1 MKRYL
6 TIIMLAL
13 SSGLFADVVAQE
25 RGNSAYR
32 TATWSLYAEG
42 GATMAHGLG
51 MSSVDAA
58 PGMNIFPEIGAG
70 VSFNIRPW
78 IRLGVNYDFSK
89 YAREQRFSEFQPLE
103 IPAGEGT
110 LSEQYGGLV
119 YSKMWTHYHAADLT
133 LEFNIME
140 LWRNRQDRRLNLYAG
155 AGFGWLFASGN
166 TYDISMGH
174 ERWSGSYKETIN
186 TWLDA
191 VNSRHKYDVGY
202 VPMLL
207 SAEFD
212 VSPVVT
218 VGVQGNYKRLLSRD
232 NAPKGIGTASVV
244 LRLNI
249 LGSKSGYRS
258 TGRKLRESELALA
271 AMTVAGAAAKADCEA
286 SGKAKDEALAS
297 AKTENAA
304 LKSRVEALE
313 KENAG
318 LKARRTNEV
327 LQDLTVQ
334 FSNDSFKLSAAAKT
348 DLEAFA
354 GRLKS
359 TEGVELVV
367 VGEASATGNSGH
379 NQRLSE
385 LRIETV
391 LDYLRR
397 QGIDCSRALRQPLGD
412 SAGDASDSLP
422 AVRLSLLLSPVESK

>member
-6 TIIMLAL
+6 SIIILAL
-13 SSGLFADVVAQE
+13 SSCLFAGMGAQE
-25 RGNSAYR
+25 RGSSAYR

-218 VGVQGNYKRLLSRD
+218 VGVQGNYKRLFSCD

-249 LGSKSGYRS
+249 LGSKSGYKS

-271 AMTVAGAAAKADCEA
+271 AMTVSGAAAKADCEA

-297 AKTENAA
+297 AMSENAS
-304 LKSRVEALE
+304 LKERVDALE

-318 LKARRTNEV
+318 LKARRTSET
-327 LQDLTVQ
+327 LKKLTVQ
-334 FSNDSFKLSAAAKT
+334 FSNDSFRLSAAAKA
-348 DLEAFA
+348 DLDAFA
-354 GRLKS
+354 ERMKALNE
-359 TEGVELVV
+359 TELVV
-367 VGEASATGNSGH
+367 VGEASATGASGH

-391 LDYLRR
+391 LDYLRK
-397 QGIDCSRALRQPLGD
+397 QGVDCSRAFRQPLGD
-412 SAGDASDSLP
+412 SAGDASDSARRATIL
-422 AVRLSLLLSPVESK
+422 VVSRGE

>member
-1 MKRYL
+1 
-6 TIIMLAL
+6 MLAL

-51 MSSVDAA
+51 MSSVDAP

-78 IRLGVNYDFSK
+78 IRLGLNYDFSK
-89 YAREQRFSEFQPLE
+89 YAREQRFSEFQPLGV
-103 IPAGEGT
+103 PTGDGT
-110 LSEQYGGLV
+110 LSEQYGGLA
-119 YSKMWTHYHAADLT
+119 YSKMWTHYHAADAT
-133 LEFNIME
+133 VEFNLME
-140 LWRNRQDRRLNLYAG
+140 LWRNREDKRFNLYAG
-155 AGFGWLFASGN
+155 AGFGWIFAKGN

-174 ERWSGSYKETIN
+174 ERWSEPYKETIN

-191 VNSRHKYDVGY
+191 VNTRHKYNVGY

-218 VGVQGNYKRLLSRD
+218 VGLQGNYKRLLKCD

-249 LGSKSGYRS
+249 LGSKSGYKS

-354 GRLKS
+354 GRLMS

-367 VGEASATGNSGH
+367 VGEASATGGSGH
-379 NQRLSE
+379 NLRLSE

-391 LDYLRR
+391 LDYLRK
-397 QGIDCSRALRQPLGD
+397 QGVDCSRALRQPLGD
-412 SAGDASDSLP
+412 SAGDSSDSARRATIL
-422 AVRLSLLLSPVESK
+422 VVSRGE

>member
-25 RGNSAYR
+25 RGSSAYR

-218 VGVQGNYKRLLSRD
+218 VGVQGNYKRLFSCD

-249 LGSKSGYRS
+249 LGSKSGYKS

-271 AMTVAGAAAKADCEA
+271 AMTVSGAAAKADCEA

-297 AKTENAA
+297 AMSENAS
-304 LKSRVEALE
+304 LKERVDALE

-318 LKARRTNEV
+318 LKARRTSET
-327 LQDLTVQ
+327 LKKLTVQ
-334 FSNDSFKLSAAAKT
+334 FSNDSFRLSAAAKA
-348 DLEAFA
+348 DLDAFA
-354 GRLKS
+354 ERMKALNE
-359 TEGVELVV
+359 TELVV
-367 VGEASATGNSGH
+367 VGEASATGASGH

-391 LDYLRR
+391 LDYLRK
-397 QGIDCSRALRQPLGD
+397 QGVDCSRASASLSAIPVRTLPTQP
-412 SAGDASDSLP
+412 AG
-422 AVRLSLLLSPVESK
+422 RLSLLFPEASK

>member
-6 TIIMLAL
+6 SIIILAL
-13 SSGLFADVVAQE
+13 SSCLFAGMGAQE
-25 RGNSAYR
+25 RGSSAYR

-78 IRLGVNYDFSK
+78 IRLGANYDFSK

-218 VGVQGNYKRLLSRD
+218 VGVQGNYKRLFSCD

-249 LGSKSGYRS
+249 LGSKSGYKS

-271 AMTVAGAAAKADCEA
+271 AMTVSGAAAKADCEA

-297 AKTENAA
+297 AMSENAS
-304 LKSRVEALE
+304 LKERVDALE

-318 LKARRTNEV
+318 LKARRTSET
-327 LQDLTVQ
+327 LEKLTVQ
-334 FSNDSFKLSAAAKT
+334 FSNDSFRLSAAAKA
-348 DLEAFA
+348 DLDAFA
-354 GRLKS
+354 ERMKALNE
-359 TEGVELVV
+359 TELVV
-367 VGEASATGNSGH
+367 VGEASATGASGH

-391 LDYLRR
+391 LDYLR
-397 QGIDCSRALRQPLGD
+397 
-412 SAGDASDSLP
+412 
-422 AVRLSLLLSPVESK
+422 K

>member
-6 TIIMLAL
+6 AIIILAL
-13 SSGLFADVVAQE
+13 SSGLLADIGAQE
-25 RGNSAYR
+25 RGSAAYH
-32 TATWSLYAEG
+32 TSTWSLYAEG
-42 GATMAHGLG
+42 GATMVHGLG

-78 IRLGVNYDFSK
+78 IRFGLNYDFSK

-119 YSKMWTHYHAADLT
+119 YSKMWTHYHAADAT
-133 LEFNIME
+133 VEFNLME
-140 LWRNRQDRRLNLYAG
+140 LWRNRKDKRFNLYAG
-155 AGFGWLFASGN
+155 AGFGWLFAKGN

-174 ERWSGSYKETIN
+174 ERWSESYKETIN
-186 TWLDA
+186 TWLNA
-191 VNSRHKYDVGY
+191 VNTSHKYDVGY

-212 VSPVVT
+212 ISPVVT
-218 VGVQGNYKRLLSRD
+218 VGLQGNYKRLLSCD

-249 LGSKSGYRS
+249 LGSKSGYKS

-271 AMTVAGAAAKADCEA
+271 AMTVASAAAKADCEA

-297 AKTENAA
+297 AMSENAS
-304 LKSRVEALE
+304 LKEQVETLG
-313 KENAG
+313 KENAE
-318 LKARRTNEV
+318 LKARRTNEA
-327 LQDLTVQ
+327 LEKLTVQ
-334 FSNDSFKLSAAAKT
+334 FANDSFKLSAAAKA
-348 DLEAFA
+348 DLDAFA
-354 GRLKS
+354 ERMKALNE
-359 TEGVELVV
+359 TELVV
-367 VGEASATGNSGH
+367 VGEASATGASGH
-379 NQRLSE
+379 NLRLSE

-391 LDYLRR
+391 LDYLRK
-397 QGIDCSRALRQPLGD
+397 QGVDCSRAFRQPLGD
-412 SAGDASDSLP
+412 SGKDASDAARRATILVVS
-422 AVRLSLLLSPVESK
+422 RGE

>member
-1 MKRYL
+1 
-6 TIIMLAL
+6 
-13 SSGLFADVVAQE
+13 
-25 RGNSAYR
+25 
-32 TATWSLYAEG
+32 
-42 GATMAHGLG
+42 
-51 MSSVDAA
+51 
-58 PGMNIFPEIGAG
+58 MN
-70 VSFNIRPW
+70 
-78 IRLGVNYDFSK
+78 
-89 YAREQRFSEFQPLE
+89 
-103 IPAGEGT
+103 T
-110 LSEQYGGLV
+110 
-119 YSKMWTHYHAADLT
+119 
-133 LEFNIME
+133 
-140 LWRNRQDRRLNLYAG
+140 
-155 AGFGWLFASGN
+155 
-166 TYDISMGH
+166 
-174 ERWSGSYKETIN
+174 
-186 TWLDA
+186 
-191 VNSRHKYDVGY
+191 RHKYDVGY

-218 VGVQGNYKRLLSRD
+218 VGLQGNYKRLLKCD

-249 LGSKSGYRS
+249 LGSKSGYKS

-297 AKTENAA
+297 AKTENSA

-367 VGEASATGNSGH
+367 VGEASATGGSGH

-391 LDYLRR
+391 LDYLRK
-397 QGIDCSRALRQPLGD
+397 QGVDCIRAFRQPLGD
-412 SAGDASDSLP
+412 SGKDTSDAARRATILVVS
-422 AVRLSLLLSPVESK
+422 RGE

>member
-6 TIIMLAL
+6 SIIILAL
-13 SSGLFADVVAQE
+13 SSCLFAGMGAQE
-25 RGNSAYR
+25 RGSSAYR

-78 IRLGVNYDFSK
+78 IRLGANYDFSK

-218 VGVQGNYKRLLSRD
+218 VGVQGNYKRLFSCD

-249 LGSKSGYRS
+249 LGSKSGYKS

-271 AMTVAGAAAKADCEA
+271 AMTVSGAAAKADCEA

-297 AKTENAA
+297 AMSENAS
-304 LKSRVEALE
+304 LKERVDALE

-318 LKARRTNEV
+318 LKARRTSET
-327 LQDLTVQ
+327 LEKLTVQ
-334 FSNDSFKLSAAAKT
+334 FSNDSFRLSAAAKA
-348 DLEAFA
+348 DLDAFA
-354 GRLKS
+354 ERMKALNE
-359 TEGVELVV
+359 TELVV
-367 VGEASATGNSGH
+367 VGEASATGGSGH

-391 LDYLRR
+391 LDYLRK
-397 QGIDCSRALRQPLGD
+397 QGVDCSRAFRQPLGD
-412 SAGDASDSLP
+412 SGKDTSDSARRATVL
-422 AVRLSLLLSPVESK
+422 VVSRGE

>member
-6 TIIMLAL
+6 AIIILAL
-13 SSGLFADVVAQE
+13 SSGLLADIGAQE
-25 RGNSAYR
+25 RGSAAYH
-32 TATWSLYAEG
+32 TSTWSLYAEG
-42 GATMAHGLG
+42 GATMVHGLG

-78 IRLGVNYDFSK
+78 IRLGLNYDFSK

-119 YSKMWTHYHAADLT
+119 YSKMWTHYHAADAT
-133 LEFNIME
+133 VEFNLME
-140 LWRNRQDRRLNLYAG
+140 LWRNRKDKRFNLYAG
-155 AGFGWLFASGN
+155 AGFGWLFAKGN

-174 ERWSGSYKETIN
+174 ERWSESYKETIN
-186 TWLDA
+186 TWLNA
-191 VNSRHKYDVGY
+191 VNTSHKYDVGY

-212 VSPVVT
+212 ISPVVT
-218 VGVQGNYKRLLSRD
+218 VGLQGNYKRLLSCD

-249 LGSKSGYRS
+249 LGSKSGYKS

-271 AMTVAGAAAKADCEA
+271 AMTVASAAAKADCEA

-297 AKTENAA
+297 AMSENAS
-304 LKSRVEALE
+304 LKEQVETLG
-313 KENAG
+313 KENAE
-318 LKARRTNEV
+318 LKARRTNEA
-327 LQDLTVQ
+327 LEKLTVQ
-334 FSNDSFKLSAAAKT
+334 FSNDSFKLSAAAKA
-348 DLEAFA
+348 DLDAFA
-354 GRLKS
+354 ERMKALNE
-359 TEGVELVV
+359 TELVV
-367 VGEASATGNSGH
+367 VGEASATGASGH
-379 NQRLSE
+379 NLRLSE

-391 LDYLRR
+391 LDYLRK
-397 QGIDCSRALRQPLGD
+397 QGVDCSRAFRQPLGD
-412 SAGDASDSLP
+412 SGKDASDAARRATILVVS
-422 AVRLSLLLSPVESK
+422 RGE

>member
-25 RGNSAYR
+25 RGSSAYR

-218 VGVQGNYKRLLSRD
+218 VGVQGNYKRLFSCD

-249 LGSKSGYRS
+249 LGSKSGYKS

-271 AMTVAGAAAKADCEA
+271 AMTVASAAAKADCEA

-297 AKTENAA
+297 AMSENAS
-304 LKSRVEALE
+304 LKEQVETLG
-313 KENAG
+313 KENAE
-318 LKARRTNEV
+318 LKARRTNEA
-327 LQDLTVQ
+327 LEKLTVQ
-334 FSNDSFKLSAAAKT
+334 FANDSFKLSAAAKA
-348 DLEAFA
+348 DLDAFA
-354 GRLKS
+354 ERMKALNE
-359 TEGVELVV
+359 TELVV
-367 VGEASATGNSGH
+367 VGEASATGASGH
-379 NQRLSE
+379 NLRLSE

-391 LDYLRR
+391 LDYLRK
-397 QGIDCSRALRQPLGD
+397 QGVDCSRAFRQPLGD
-412 SAGDASDSLP
+412 SGKDASDAARRATILVVS
-422 AVRLSLLLSPVESK
+422 RGE

>member
-1 MKRYL
+1 
-6 TIIMLAL
+6 MLAL

-25 RGNSAYR
+25 RGNCAYR
-32 TATWSLYAEG
+32 TSTWSLYAEG
-42 GATMAHGLG
+42 GATMVHGLG
-51 MSSVDAA
+51 MSSVDAP

-78 IRLGVNYDFSK
+78 IRLGLNYDFSK
-89 YAREQRFSEFQPLE
+89 YAREQRFSEFQPLGV
-103 IPAGEGT
+103 PTGDGT
-110 LSEQYGGLV
+110 LSEQYGGLA
-119 YSKMWTHYHAADLT
+119 YSKMWTHYHAADAT
-133 LEFNIME
+133 VEFNLME
-140 LWRNRQDRRLNLYAG
+140 LWRNREDKRFNLYAG
-155 AGFGWLFASGN
+155 AGFGWLFAKGN
-166 TYDISMGH
+166 TYDITMGH
-174 ERWSGSYKETIN
+174 ERWSEPYKETIN

-191 VNSRHKYDVGY
+191 VNTRHKYNVGY

-212 VSPVVT
+212 ISPVVT
-218 VGVQGNYKRLLSRD
+218 VGLQGNYKRLLKCD

-249 LGSKSGYRS
+249 LGSKSGYKS

-354 GRLKS
+354 ERMKALNE
-359 TEGVELVV
+359 TELVV
-367 VGEASATGNSGH
+367 VGEASATGASGH

-391 LDYLRR
+391 LDYLWK
-397 QGIDCSRALRQPLGD
+397 QGVDCSRAFRQPLGD
-412 SAGDASDSLP
+412 SGKDASDAARRATILVVS
-422 AVRLSLLLSPVESK
+422 RGE

>member
-6 TIIMLAL
+6 AIIILAL
-13 SSGLFADVVAQE
+13 SSGLLADIGAQE
-25 RGNSAYR
+25 RGSAAYH
-32 TATWSLYAEG
+32 TSTWSLYAEG
-42 GATMAHGLG
+42 GATMVHGLG

-78 IRLGVNYDFSK
+78 IRLGANYDFSK

-119 YSKMWTHYHAADLT
+119 YSKMWTHYHAADAT
-133 LEFNIME
+133 VEFNLME
-140 LWRNRQDRRLNLYAG
+140 LWRNRKDKRFNLYAG
-155 AGFGWLFASGN
+155 AGFGWLFAKGN

-174 ERWSGSYKETIN
+174 ERWSESYKETIN
-186 TWLDA
+186 TWLNA
-191 VNSRHKYDVGY
+191 VNTSHKYDVGY

-212 VSPVVT
+212 ISPVVT
-218 VGVQGNYKRLLSRD
+218 VGLQGNYKRLLSCD

-249 LGSKSGYRS
+249 LGSKSGYKS

-271 AMTVAGAAAKADCEA
+271 AMTVASAAAKADCEA

-297 AKTENAA
+297 AMSENAS
-304 LKSRVEALE
+304 LKEQVETLG
-313 KENAG
+313 KENAE
-318 LKARRTNEV
+318 LKARRTNEA
-327 LQDLTVQ
+327 LEKLTVQ
-334 FSNDSFKLSAAAKT
+334 FANDSFKLSAAAKA
-348 DLEAFA
+348 DLDAFA
-354 GRLKS
+354 ERMKALNE
-359 TEGVELVV
+359 TELVV
-367 VGEASATGNSGH
+367 VGEASATGASGH
-379 NQRLSE
+379 NLRLSE

-391 LDYLRR
+391 LDYLRK
-397 QGIDCSRALRQPLGD
+397 QGVDCSRAFRQPLGD
-412 SAGDASDSLP
+412 SGKDASDAARRATILVVS
-422 AVRLSLLLSPVESK
+422 RGE

>member
-6 TIIMLAL
+6 SIIILAL
-13 SSGLFADVVAQE
+13 SSCLFAGMGAQE
-25 RGNSAYR
+25 RGSSAYR

-218 VGVQGNYKRLLSRD
+218 VGVQGNYKRLFSCD

-249 LGSKSGYRS
+249 LGSKSGYKS

-271 AMTVAGAAAKADCEA
+271 AMTVASAAAKADCEA

-297 AKTENAA
+297 AMSENAS
-304 LKSRVEALE
+304 LKEQVETLG
-313 KENAG
+313 KENAE
-318 LKARRTNEV
+318 LKARRTNEA
-327 LQDLTVQ
+327 LEKLTVQ
-334 FSNDSFKLSAAAKT
+334 FANDSFKLSAAAKA
-348 DLEAFA
+348 DLDAFA
-354 GRLKS
+354 ERMKALNE
-359 TEGVELVV
+359 TELVV
-367 VGEASATGNSGH
+367 VGEASATGASGH
-379 NQRLSE
+379 NLRLSE

-391 LDYLRR
+391 LDYLRK
-397 QGIDCSRALRQPLGD
+397 QGVDCSRAFRQPLGD
-412 SAGDASDSLP
+412 SGKDASDAARRATILVVS
-422 AVRLSLLLSPVESK
+422 RGE

>member
-6 TIIMLAL
+6 SIIILAL
-13 SSGLFADVVAQE
+13 SSCLFAGMGAQE
-25 RGNSAYR
+25 RGSSAYR

-218 VGVQGNYKRLLSRD
+218 VGVQGNYKRLFSCD

-249 LGSKSGYRS
+249 LGSKSGYKS

-271 AMTVAGAAAKADCEA
+271 AMTVSGAAAKADCEA

-297 AKTENAA
+297 AMSENAS
-304 LKSRVEALE
+304 LKERVDALE

-318 LKARRTNEV
+318 LKARRTSET
-327 LQDLTVQ
+327 LKKLTVQ
-334 FSNDSFKLSAAAKT
+334 FSNDSFKLSAAAKA
-348 DLEAFA
+348 DLDAFA
-354 GRLKS
+354 ERMKALNE
-359 TEGVELVV
+359 TELVV
-367 VGEASATGNSGH
+367 VGEASATGASGH

-391 LDYLRR
+391 LDYLRK
-397 QGIDCSRALRQPLGD
+397 QGVDCSRAFRQPLGD
-412 SAGDASDSLP
+412 SGKDASDAARRATILVVS
-422 AVRLSLLLSPVESK
+422 RGE

>member
-6 TIIMLAL
+6 AIIILAL
-13 SSGLFADVVAQE
+13 SSGLLADIGAQE
-25 RGNSAYR
+25 RGSAAYH
-32 TATWSLYAEG
+32 TSTWSLYAEG
-42 GATMAHGLG
+42 GATMVHGLG

-78 IRLGVNYDFSK
+78 IRLGLNYDFSK

-119 YSKMWTHYHAADLT
+119 YSKMWTHYHAADAT
-133 LEFNIME
+133 IEFNLME
-140 LWRNRQDRRLNLYAG
+140 LWRNRKDKRFNLYAG
-155 AGFGWLFASGN
+155 AGFGWLFAKGN

-174 ERWSGSYKETIN
+174 ERWSESYKETIN
-186 TWLDA
+186 TWLNA
-191 VNSRHKYDVGY
+191 VNTSHKYDVGY

-212 VSPVVT
+212 ISPVVT
-218 VGVQGNYKRLLSRD
+218 VGLQGNYKRLLSCD

-249 LGSKSGYRS
+249 LGTKSGYKS

-271 AMTVAGAAAKADCEA
+271 AMTVASAAAKADCEA

-297 AKTENAA
+297 AMSENAS
-304 LKSRVEALE
+304 LKEQVETLG
-313 KENAG
+313 KENAE
-318 LKARRTNEV
+318 LKARRTNEA
-327 LQDLTVQ
+327 LEKLTVQ
-334 FSNDSFKLSAAAKT
+334 FANDSFKLSAAAKA
-348 DLEAFA
+348 DLDAFA
-354 GRLKS
+354 ERMKALNE
-359 TEGVELVV
+359 TELVV
-367 VGEASATGNSGH
+367 VGEASATGASGH
-379 NQRLSE
+379 NLRLSE

-391 LDYLRR
+391 LDYLRK
-397 QGIDCSRALRQPLGD
+397 QGVDCSRAFRQPLGD
-412 SAGDASDSLP
+412 SGKDASDAARRATILVVS
-422 AVRLSLLLSPVESK
+422 RGE

>member
-32 TATWSLYAEG
+32 TSTWSLYAEG
-42 GATMAHGLG
+42 GATMVHGLG
-51 MSSVDAA
+51 MSSVDAP

-78 IRLGVNYDFSK
+78 IRLGLNYDFSK
-89 YAREQRFSEFQPLE
+89 YAREQRFSEFQPLGV
-103 IPAGEGT
+103 PTGDGT
-110 LSEQYGGLV
+110 LSEQYGGLA
-119 YSKMWTHYHAADLT
+119 YSKMWTHYHAADAT
-133 LEFNIME
+133 VEFNLME
-140 LWRNRQDRRLNLYAG
+140 LWRNREDRRFNLYAG
-155 AGFGWLFASGN
+155 AGFGWLFAKGN
-166 TYDISMGH
+166 TYDITMGH

-271 AMTVAGAAAKADCEA
+271 AMTVAGAAVKADCEA

-297 AKTENAA
+297 AKIENAA

-334 FSNDSFKLSAAAKT
+334 FFNDSFKLSAAAKT
-348 DLEAFA
+348 DIEAFA

-367 VGEASATGNSGH
+367 VGEASATGGSGH
-379 NQRLSE
+379 NLRLSE

-391 LDYLRR
+391 LDYLRK
-397 QGIDCSRALRQPLGD
+397 QGVDCSRAFRQPLGD
-412 SAGDASDSLP
+412 SGKDASDAARRATILVVS
-422 AVRLSLLLSPVESK
+422 RGK

>member
-32 TATWSLYAEG
+32 TSTWSLYAEG
-42 GATMAHGLG
+42 GATMVHGLG
-51 MSSVDAA
+51 MSSVDAP

-78 IRLGVNYDFSK
+78 IRLGLNYDFSK
-89 YAREQRFSEFQPLE
+89 YAREQRFSEFQPLGV
-103 IPAGEGT
+103 PTGDGT
-110 LSEQYGGLV
+110 LSEQYGGLA
-119 YSKMWTHYHAADLT
+119 YSKMWTHYHATDAT
-133 LEFNIME
+133 VEFNLME
-140 LWRNRQDRRLNLYAG
+140 FWRNREDKRFNLYAG
-155 AGFGWLFASGN
+155 AGFGWLFAKGN
-166 TYDISMGH
+166 TYDITMGH
-174 ERWSGSYKETIN
+174 ERWSGAYKETIN

-191 VNSRHKYDVGY
+191 VNTRHKYNVGY

-271 AMTVAGAAAKADCEA
+271 AMTVAGAAVKADCEA
-286 SGKAKDEALAS
+286 CGKAKDEALAS

-334 FSNDSFKLSAAAKT
+334 FSNDSFKLLPEAKASL
-348 DLEAFA
+348 DAFA
-354 GRLKS
+354 ERLK
-359 TEGVELVV
+359 TMKETELVV
-367 VGEASATGNSGH
+367 VGEASATGSSGH
-379 NQRLSE
+379 NLRLSE

-391 LDYLRR
+391 LDYLRK
-397 QGIDCSRALRQPLGD
+397 QGVDCSRAFRQPLGD
-412 SAGDASDSLP
+412 SGKDTSDAARRATILVVS
-422 AVRLSLLLSPVESK
+422 RGE

>member
-6 TIIMLAL
+6 AIIILAL
-13 SSGLFADVVAQE
+13 SSGLLADIGAQE
-25 RGNSAYR
+25 RGSAAYH
-32 TATWSLYAEG
+32 TSTWSLYAEG
-42 GATMAHGLG
+42 GATMVHGLG

-78 IRLGVNYDFSK
+78 IRLGANYDFSK

-119 YSKMWTHYHAADLT
+119 YSKMWTHYHAADAT
-133 LEFNIME
+133 IEFNLME
-140 LWRNRQDRRLNLYAG
+140 LWRNRKDKRFNLYAG
-155 AGFGWLFASGN
+155 AGFGWLFAKGN

-174 ERWSGSYKETIN
+174 ERWSESYKETIN
-186 TWLDA
+186 TWLNA
-191 VNSRHKYDVGY
+191 VNTSHKYDVGY

-212 VSPVVT
+212 ISPVVT
-218 VGVQGNYKRLLSRD
+218 VGLQGNYKRLLSCD

-249 LGSKSGYRS
+249 LGTKSGYKS

-297 AKTENAA
+297 AMSENAS
-304 LKSRVEALE
+304 LKEQVETLG
-313 KENAG
+313 KENAE
-318 LKARRTNEV
+318 LKARRTNEA
-327 LQDLTVQ
+327 LEKLTVQ
-334 FSNDSFKLSAAAKT
+334 FSNDSFKLSAAAKA
-348 DLEAFA
+348 DLDAFA
-354 GRLKS
+354 ERMKALNE
-359 TEGVELVV
+359 TELVV
-367 VGEASATGNSGH
+367 VGEASATGASGH

-391 LDYLRR
+391 LDYLRK
-397 QGIDCSRALRQPLGD
+397 QGVDCSRAFRQPLGD
-412 SAGDASDSLP
+412 SGKDASDAARRATILVVS
-422 AVRLSLLLSPVESK
+422 RGE

>member
-6 TIIMLAL
+6 SIIILAL
-13 SSGLFADVVAQE
+13 SSCLFAGMGAQE
-25 RGNSAYR
+25 RGSSAYR

-140 LWRNRQDRRLNLYAG
+140 LWRNRQDRRFNLYAG

-218 VGVQGNYKRLLSRD
+218 VGVQGNYKRLFSCD

-249 LGSKSGYRS
+249 LGSKSGYKS

-271 AMTVAGAAAKADCEA
+271 AMTVSGAAAKADCEA

-297 AKTENAA
+297 AMSENAS
-304 LKSRVEALE
+304 LKERVDALE

-318 LKARRTNEV
+318 LKARRTSET
-327 LQDLTVQ
+327 LEKLTVQ
-334 FSNDSFKLSAAAKT
+334 FSNDSFRLSAAAKA
-348 DLEAFA
+348 DLDAFA
-354 GRLKS
+354 ERMKALNE
-359 TEGVELVV
+359 TELVV
-367 VGEASATGNSGH
+367 VGEASATGASGH

-391 LDYLRR
+391 LDYLRK
-397 QGIDCSRALRQPLGD
+397 QGVDCSRAFRQPLGD
-412 SAGDASDSLP
+412 SGKDASDAARRATILVVS
-422 AVRLSLLLSPVESK
+422 RGE

>member
-6 TIIMLAL
+6 SIIILAL
-13 SSGLFADVVAQE
+13 SSCLFAGMGAQE
-25 RGNSAYR
+25 RGSSAYR

-249 LGSKSGYRS
+249 LGSKSGYKS

-334 FSNDSFKLSAAAKT
+334 FSNDSFKLLPEAKASL
-348 DLEAFA
+348 DAFA
-354 GRLKS
+354 ERLK
-359 TEGVELVV
+359 TMKETELVV
-367 VGEASATGNSGH
+367 VGEASATGGSGH
-379 NQRLSE
+379 NLRLSE

-391 LDYLRR
+391 LDYLRK
-397 QGIDCSRALRQPLGD
+397 QGVDCSRAFRQPLGD
-412 SAGDASDSLP
+412 SGKDTSDSARRATVL
-422 AVRLSLLLSPVESK
+422 VVSRGE